1 MKQTVIKPY
10 LPRQTSYGTYTDLM
24 ITACMEHLNKFTWN
38 NIKVYRT
45 HPRVGRC
52 RPSSN
57 GFTCCNNTCTFLR
70 KLRKDPLPS
79 ISLSWPQ
86 WLLRFSFVFQH
97 PTLSRYNVRVG
108 DENKGNDQW
117 RYIILLTF
125 NYLCSVSQLT
135 LTYSMKSRDHWR
147 QCFCITYSETCI
159 KRTPSIK
166 QTVAEV
172 PIYFPYLLEMKP

>member
-1 MKQTVIKPY
+1 MELTQTQWS
-10 LPRQTSYGTYTDLM
+10 LPVWSIWINSPETTS
-24 ITACMEHLNKFTWN
+24 KF
-38 NIKVYRT
+38 RT
-45 HPRVGRC
+45 HSRVGRC

-70 KLRKDPLPS
+70 KLRKAPLPS

-86 WLLRFSFVFQH
+86 WLLRFSFVLQH
-97 PTLSRYNVRVG
+97 PTLSCYNVRVG

-135 LTYSMKSRDHWR
+135 LTYSMKSRDHWG
-147 QCFCITYSETCI
+147 QCFWITYSETCI
-159 KRTPSIK
+159 KRTIIFNKEINANVHRHSLW
-166 QTVAEV
+166 E
-172 PIYFPYLLEMKP
+172 YSECFHCSFE